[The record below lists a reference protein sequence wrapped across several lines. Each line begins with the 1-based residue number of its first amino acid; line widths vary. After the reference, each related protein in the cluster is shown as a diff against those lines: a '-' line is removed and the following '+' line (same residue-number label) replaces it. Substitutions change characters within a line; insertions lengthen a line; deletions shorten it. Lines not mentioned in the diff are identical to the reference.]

1 MSNKRLSLEV
11 QNLTKIYKDKKHNN
25 KVIFK
30 NQNITFEGGKIHCL
44 LGESGCGKS
53 TLLRII
59 AGLEKYDNG
68 NITTFNSDEFRF
80 SMILQDNNLLPWL
93 SAYQNIEFAIKSNK
107 YDIDK
112 SNVDKL
118 LDEYGILNF
127 SKKFPY
133 EMSVGM
139 KQKVSFAKAMVINPN
154 LVLLDEPFSAL
165 DYISKENMHKLLL
178 KEYSKRQCTVILS
191 THFIDEAIELADY
204 IHIIGNNGKYK
215 KIKNCLKKPR
225 CKDDKYQDFLEFI
238 KKEYV

>member
-25 KVIFK
+25 KVIFE
-30 NQNITFEGGKIHCL
+30 NQNITFECGKIHCL

-112 SNVDKL
+112 SNIDKL

-127 SKKFPY
+127 LKKFPY

-165 DYISKENMHKLLL
+165 VL
-178 KEYSKRQCTVILS
+178 V
-191 THFIDEAIELADY
+191 
-204 IHIIGNNGKYK
+204 
-215 KIKNCLKKPR
+215 
-225 CKDDKYQDFLEFI
+225 
-238 KKEYV
+238 